1 MSKTDL
7 HIQLHHFKFQFNIS
21 SVKNLKKQYY
31 ININTNLLKGL
42 IMNFLNNF
50 ITSLMLIRVTDIID
64 ITIIAYV
71 VYKLF
76 SILRNTRA
84 EQVLKGLIFVLIFAS
99 IADILNLNTVS
110 WVMNQFLTV
119 SLVFIIVVFQPEL
132 RTGLERIGRGRSIF
146 STDKNKKDEDSINE
160 LVLAMSSLS
169 RQKIGALVVL
179 ERQVGLSDI
188 IESGTMLN
196 ADISSELLINIFIPN
211 TPLHDGAVIIREN
224 TITAAACYLPLSTSN
239 TISKE
244 LGTRH
249 RAAIGISERS
259 DAVVIIVSEETGNIS
274 IAENGVINRYFDED
288 SLRIRLRNE
297 MSEKRGEDE

>member
-7 HIQLHHFKFQFNIS
+7 HILLHHFKFQFNIS

-64 ITIIAYV
+64 IAMIAFV

-76 SILRNTRA
+76 SILKNTRA

-288 SLRIRLRNE
+288 SLRIRLMNE

>member
-1 MSKTDL
+1 MKRVFTAK
-7 HIQLHHFKFQFNIS
+7 IQ
-21 SVKNLKKQYY
+21 VKQYY
-31 ININTNLLKGL
+31 IIYKYKKYEG
-42 IMNFLNNF
+42 ISMNFLDNF
-50 ITSLMLIRVTDIID
+50 ITSLMLIRVTDIVD
-64 ITIIAYV
+64 IAIIAYV

-76 SILRNTRA
+76 SILKDTRA

-99 IADILNLNTVS
+99 IADMLNINTVS

-146 STDKNKKDEDSINE
+146 NTDKNKRDEDSIDE

-179 ERQVGLSDI
+179 ERKVGLSDI
-188 IESGTMLN
+188 IESGTSLN

-224 TITAAACYLPLSTSN
+224 TIAAAACYLPLSSSN

-249 RAAIGISERS
+249 RAAIGMSEKS
-259 DAVVIIVSEETGNIS
+259 DAVIIIVSEETGNIS

-288 SLRIRLRNE
+288 SLRIRLINE
-297 MSEKRGEDE
+297 LTEKREEDE

>member
-1 MSKTDL
+1 M
-7 HIQLHHFKFQFNIS
+7 
-21 SVKNLKKQYY
+21 
-31 ININTNLLKGL
+31 
-42 IMNFLNNF
+42 
-50 ITSLMLIRVTDIID
+50 
-64 ITIIAYV
+64 
-71 VYKLF
+71 YK
-76 SILRNTRA
+76 R
-84 EQVLKGLIFVLIFAS
+84 Q
-99 IADILNLNTVS
+99 
-110 WVMNQFLTV
+110 
-119 SLVFIIVVFQPEL
+119 IIVVFQPEL

>member
-1 MSKTDL
+1 M
-7 HIQLHHFKFQFNIS
+7 KF
-21 SVKNLKKQYY
+21 LD
-31 ININTNLLKGL
+31 
-42 IMNFLNNF
+42 NF
-50 ITSLMLIRVTDIID
+50 ITSLMLIRVTDIVD
-64 ITIIAYV
+64 IAIIAYV

-76 SILRNTRA
+76 SILKNTRA

-99 IADILNLNTVS
+99 IADMLNLNTVS

-146 STDKNKKDEDSINE
+146 SADKNKRDEDSINE

-188 IESGTMLN
+188 IESGTNLN

-224 TITAAACYLPLSTSN
+224 TIAAAACYLPLSTSN
-239 TISKE
+239 TIAKE

-249 RAAIGISERS
+249 RAAIGISEKS

-288 SLRIRLRNE
+288 SLRIRLQKELTETRE
-297 MSEKRGEDE
+297 EDE